1 MLISDLYPP
10 LAPPAKP
17 IDLLAK
23 YISSAEELDAVEVH
37 EPYTYLVGLSIADLE
52 DLQEDIRVYGELE
65 RGENKDFWNDV
76 TVIVDDELQKL
87 KKLDRQAREEAG
99 EWEQAIHLPF

>member
-1 MLISDLYPP
+1 M
-10 LAPPAKP
+10 
-17 IDLLAK
+17 
-23 YISSAEELDAVEVH
+23 EVH

-65 RGENKDFWNDV
+65 RGENRDFWSDV
-76 TVIVDDELQKL
+76 TVIVEDELQKL

-99 EWEQAIHLPF
+99 AWRGLEVLLVIELCSMMVDLAQIVIIYASSLVIRC

>member
-1 MLISDLYPP
+1 M
-10 LAPPAKP
+10 
-17 IDLLAK
+17 
-23 YISSAEELDAVEVH
+23 EVH

-65 RGENKDFWNDV
+65 KGENRDFWSDV
-76 TVIVDDELQKL
+76 TVIVEDELQKL

-99 EWEQAIHLPF
+99 KRSGFWFSVQGGFVDLPSKLI